1 MILNPYGVHILCNF
15 SSPGSRLRRQ
25 PGAID
30 ISPLRGSS
38 IIKHLCTG
46 IRAKWRHLIALYNA
60 PYKWFNIEKKFMPK
74 TYAQIY
80 MHFIFAVS
88 KRENVMDNSIKK
100 PGRASILIAHG

>member
-15 SSPGSRLRRQ
+15 SSTGSRLRRQ

-38 IIKHLCTG
+38 IIKHICTG

-60 PYKWFNIEKKFMPK
+60 PYNAFGKK
-74 TYAQIY
+74 T
-80 MHFIFAVS
+80 
-88 KRENVMDNSIKK
+88 
-100 PGRASILIAHG
+100 GRKSLSPWHAETLLLPP